1 MDVDDILAVEDEVY
15 QANDANDVLTISLDE
30 IELLNR
36 KDIDLEDIAD
46 TIIESSHEVGEVVRL
61 YDIENE
67 DELDDTLVDYCSSEE
82 DSQKNH
88 NSNNGSDDDDWGL
101 DI

>member
-61 YDIENE
+61 DDIENE

-88 NSNNGSDDDDWGL
+88 NSNNGSDDADWGL